1 LPFPSTDAKIVD
13 AESGARDLPPGEIG
27 ELVVRGPQVM
37 SGYWNMPEETA
48 QVLRDGWLHTGDLAS
63 MDADGYFRIVDR
75 KKDMILGAGGFNV
88 YPREIEDVLYRHPK
102 VKMVAVVGI
111 PIAERG
117 ERPKA
122 YIVLREGVTATE
134 DEILEFCSENLA
146 RYKRPRLIEFR
157 DELPTTMV
165 GKVLRRVL
173 LEEELQRQ
181 AE

>member
-1 LPFPSTDAKIVD
+1 
-13 AESGARDLPPGEIG
+13 
-27 ELVVRGPQVM
+27 M
-37 SGYWNMPEETA
+37 SGYWNLPDETA

-63 MDADGYFRIVDR
+63 MDVDGYFRIVDR

-88 YPREIEDVLYRHPK
+88 YPREIEDVLYQHPK
-102 VKMVAVVGI
+102 VKMAAVVGI
-111 PIAERG
+111 PLGERG

-122 YIVLREGVTATE
+122 YIVLREGATATE
-134 DEILEFCSENLA
+134 DEILEFCAENLA
-146 RYKRPRLIEFR
+146 RYKRPRFVEFR

-173 LEEELQRQ
+173 LEEELRRQ